1 MIKRTMLSVLF
12 VSALLGC
19 GGGNTP
25 PADTGVPA
33 TDTGVAADT
42 GAGPTCA
49 APGFVC
55 CLTGSSSAQQP
66 SCENDVPVCPES
78 NPPYVRT
85 PGTTCSSGS
94 DASTD

>member
-33 TDTGVAADT
+33 TDTGVSADT
-42 GAGPTCA
+42 GPTCA

-55 CLTGSSSAQQP
+55 CIAGSSSAQAP
-66 SCENDVPVCPES
+66 GCENDVPVCPES